1 VFTGTITALITPF
14 RKDGSIDE
22 DAFRRLITFQEEN
35 GVDAVVP
42 CGSTGESATL
52 SFEEHIRVV
61 EMAVDQVKT
70 AKVIAGAGSNSTSE
84 AIRLSERAED
94 AGADGILSI
103 SPYYNKPTQE
113 GIFRHYKAITESIGI
128 PLILYNVPGRTA
140 SNMTSETTL
149 RLAELPGIAGI
160 KEASGD
166 LEQIKRIVRDR
177 PSGFSVLS
185 GDDVLTYSMMSAGCD
200 GTISV
205 ASNCVPDRA
214 AKLVN
219 LCAAGKMKEALK
231 MHEELE
237 PLFRMLF
244 CETNPIPLKYIMAK
258 MGYGSG
264 VLRLPLTELTDKN
277 HAAVD
282 AVMKDMGMI
291 T

>member
-22 DAFRRLITFQEEN
+22 DAFRRLIAFQEEN

-52 SFEEHIRVV
+52 SFDEHIRVV
-61 EMAVDQVKT
+61 EIAVDQVKT

-113 GIFRHYKAITESIGI
+113 GIFRHYEAITGSIGI

-149 RLAELPGIAGI
+149 RLAELPGVAGI
-160 KEASGD
+160 KEAGGD
-166 LEQIKRIVRDR
+166 LEQIKEIVKNR
-177 PSGFSVLS
+177 PKGFAVLS
-185 GDDVLTYSMMSAGCD
+185 GDDVLTYRMMSVGCD

-205 ASNCVPDRA
+205 ASNCVPDRI
-214 AKLVN
+214 AKMVD
-219 LCAAGKMKEALK
+219 LCSTGKMKEALK

-237 PLFRMLF
+237 PLFSILF
-244 CETNPIPLKYIMAK
+244 CETNPIPIKYIMAK
-258 MGYGSG
+258 KGYGSG

-282 AVMKDMGMI
+282 AVMKDMGL
-291 T
+291 

>member
-22 DAFRRLITFQEEN
+22 DAFRKLITFQEEN

-61 EMAVDQVKT
+61 EMAVDQVKK

-103 SPYYNKPTQE
+103 SPYYNKPMQE

-140 SNMTSETTL
+140 SNMTAETTL

-166 LEQIKRIVRDR
+166 LEQIREIVKNR
-177 PSGFSVLS
+177 PKGFAVLS
-185 GDDVLTYSMMSAGCD
+185 GDDVLTYQMMSVGCD

-205 ASNCVPDRA
+205 ASNCVPGRVA
-214 AKLVN
+214 ELVN
-219 LCAAGKMKEALK
+219 LGAAGKMKEALK
-231 MHEELE
+231 LHEELE

-244 CETNPIPLKYIMAK
+244 CETNPIPIKYIMAK

-264 VLRLPLTELTDKN
+264 VLRLPLTELTDRN

-282 AVMKDMGMI
+282 AVMKDLGL
-291 T
+291 

>member
-35 GVDAVVP
+35 GVGAIVP

-52 SFEEHIRVV
+52 NFDEHIRVV
-61 EMAVDQVKT
+61 EIAVDQVKK
-70 AKVIAGAGSNSTSE
+70 AKVIAGTGSNSTSE

-94 AGADGILSI
+94 AGADGVLSI

-113 GIFRHYKAITESIGI
+113 GIFRHYKAISEAIGI

-149 RLAELPGIAGI
+149 RLAELPGIEGI

-166 LEQIKRIVRDR
+166 LEQIKEIVNNR
-177 PSGFSVLS
+177 PKGFSVLS
-185 GDDVLTYSMMSAGCD
+185 GDDMLTYRMMAMGSD
-200 GTISV
+200 GTVSV
-205 ASNCVPDRA
+205 ASNCVPGR
-214 AKLVN
+214 VS
-219 LCAAGKMKEALK
+219 KMVSMCSSGNIKEALRL
-231 MHEELE
+231 HEELE
-237 PLFRMLF
+237 PLFSTLF
-244 CETNPIPLKYIMAK
+244 CETNPIPIKYMMAK

-264 VLRLPLTELTDKN
+264 MLRLPLTELTERN
-277 HAAVD
+277 RTCVD
-282 AVMKDMGMI
+282 EVMNDMGL
-291 T
+291 

>member
-1 VFTGTITALITPF
+1 
-14 RKDGSIDE
+14 
-22 DAFRRLITFQEEN
+22 
-35 GVDAVVP
+35 
-42 CGSTGESATL
+42 
-52 SFEEHIRVV
+52 
-61 EMAVDQVKT
+61 
-70 AKVIAGAGSNSTSE
+70 
-84 AIRLSERAED
+84 
-94 AGADGILSI
+94 
-103 SPYYNKPTQE
+103 
-113 GIFRHYKAITESIGI
+113 
-128 PLILYNVPGRTA
+128 
-140 SNMTSETTL
+140 
-149 RLAELPGIAGI
+149 
-160 KEASGD
+160 
-166 LEQIKRIVRDR
+166 
-177 PSGFSVLS
+177 
-185 GDDVLTYSMMSAGCD
+185 MMSAGCD

>member
-1 VFTGTITALITPF
+1 MFTGTITALITPF
-14 RKDGSIDE
+14 RMDGSIDE

-35 GVDAVVP
+35 GVDAIVP

-61 EMAVDQVKT
+61 EIAVDQVKK

-103 SPYYNKPTQE
+103 SPYYNKPMQE
-113 GIFRHYKAITESIGI
+113 GIYRHYKAITESIGI

-140 SNMTSETTL
+140 SNMTAETTL
-149 RLAELPGIAGI
+149 RLAELPGVAGI

-166 LEQIKRIVRDR
+166 LVQIGKIVKNR
-177 PSGFSVLS
+177 PKGFAVLS
-185 GDDVLTYSMMSAGCD
+185 GDDILTHKMMSAGCD

-205 ASNCVPDRA
+205 ASNCVPDRVV
-214 AKLVN
+214 KMVQ
-219 LCAAGKMKEALK
+219 LCASGKAKEALK
-231 MHEELE
+231 MNEELE
-237 PLFRMLF
+237 PLYRILF
-244 CETNPIPLKYIMAK
+244 CETNPIPMKYIMAK

-264 VLRLPLTELTDKN
+264 VLRLPLTELMEKN

-282 AVMKDMGMI
+282 AVINDMGMI
-291 T
+291 I